1 MNKSY
6 SIFLILTL
14 LILGSCDVYNQDSFQ
29 QQYVLESYLVAGNP
43 LPKVRLSTTL
53 PADEKYTFEKAAV
66 SGAQVE
72 MRLLDDHGNISETY
86 TYSEATP
93 GIYLTTDKA
102 TVQPKRKYE
111 LYITIPSDQ
120 NHVLQAETIVPD
132 TFRTLTTP
140 PDSIVYQ
147 SADQLSLKSTRS
159 YYPGRQNIF
168 VFNVLAQDAKVENYT
183 PFYKDITGDDAEKD
197 IADYQNNQSNI
208 VNEGN
213 YEINDDGT
221 ITLRLPW
228 IGFAFFGRNKIVT
241 NAIDDNVYDFL
252 RSQSVQTGGST
263 LSPGQIQNVID
274 HVDGGIGV
282 FGSMATDTVS
292 TYLKRP
298 N

>member
-1 MNKSY
+1 MNNQY
-6 SIFLILTL
+6 LLFSILLL

-29 QQYVLESYLVAGNP
+29 QQYVLESYLVAGKP
-43 LPKVRLSTTL
+43 LSKVRLSTTL
-53 PADEKYTFEKAAV
+53 PADEKYTFAKAAV

-72 MRLLDDHGNISETY
+72 IRLLDDKGDIIDTY

-93 GIYLTTDKA
+93 GIYLTNDQA
-102 TVQPKRKYE
+102 TVQPKKKYE
-111 LYITIPSDQ
+111 LYVTIPNDQ
-120 NHVLQAETIVPD
+120 NHVLQAQTIVPD
-132 TFRTLTTP
+132 TFRTLTVP

-213 YEINDDGT
+213 YEINGDGT

-274 HVDGGIGV
+274 HVEGGTGV

-298 N
+298 T